1 MKLNEYIKN
10 NREILLKKG
19 ISNPLSFVAK
29 SISKIK
35 KIEFSKIILDRNFEI
50 DDKLLLLLNKI
61 IIEDY
66 PVEYITNSAEFMG
79 FELYVDEN
87 VLIPRIETEDLVR
100 IAMKI
105 IEKNKYKNIL
115 DLGTGSGAIAIAI
128 KDQLPEINMYA
139 SDISEKALKIAKKN
153 ADKINVKIEF
163 FKSDI
168 FYNIP
173 EEILKKIDFIV
184 SNPPYVEENFY
195 INSNSLKYEPKNALV
210 AGKDG
215 QDFFLRLS
223 NEFPD
228 LLFEKHYLFETTEFN
243 IEKTKNIL
251 SKFGII
257 KIYRDSFEINRFVE
271 KLKK

>member
-1 MKLNEYIKN
+1 MM
-10 NREILLKKG
+10 LKKG
-19 ISNPLSFVAK
+19 IFNPLSFVAK
-29 SISKIK
+29 LISKIK
-35 KIEFSKIILDRNFEI
+35 KIEFSKIILDRDFEI

-66 PVEYITNSAEFMG
+66 PVEYITKSAEFMD

-87 VLIPRIETEDLVR
+87 VLIPRIETEDLVK

-115 DLGTGSGAIAIAI
+115 DLGTGSGAIAIAL
-128 KDQLPEINMYA
+128 KKSFPEINIYA
-139 SDISEKALKIAKKN
+139 SDISEKALKVAKKN

-163 FKSDI
+163 FESDI

-173 EEILKKIDFIV
+173 EEVLKKVDFIV
-184 SNPPYVEENFY
+184 SNPPYVEEKFY
-195 INSNSLKYEPKNALV
+195 INSNSLKYEPENALV

-243 IEKTKNIL
+243 IEKTKEIL
-251 SKFGII
+251 SEFGII